1 MRPIFYGKELKMVKL
16 ILKIDGM
23 KCAMCE
29 VHVDNQIRKYFKV
42 KKVKSSHQKGETIII
57 SEEDIDTKLLHEVID
72 PTGYKILGIERIN
85 VVKKGLFYKEI

>member
-1 MRPIFYGKELKMVKL
+1 MYKY

-23 KCAMCE
+23 MCGMCE
-29 VHVDNQIRKYFKV
+29 CHIDDLIRKNFDS

-72 PTGYKILGIERIN
+72 PTGYKILGVERKN
-85 VVKKGLFYKEI
+85 VVKKGLFYKEV

>member
-42 KKVKSSHQKGETIII
+42 KKVKSSHQKGETVIIAD
-57 SEEDIDTKLLHEVID
+57 EDIDTKLLHEVID
-72 PTGYKILGIERIN
+72 PTGYKILGIERRTVI
-85 VVKKGLFYKEI
+85 KKGLFYKEV